1 MNKMNIMKQT
11 IYLVDSENVNDA
23 WVQLLPKLE
32 RRDRIIVFHTKNS
45 PHFTTES
52 ASQMADFQSRLTWE
66 KCFTGTNGLDFQ
78 LVSRL
83 GYLICKKPK
92 ATFVIVS
99 NDTGFDAAIKYWVQE
114 GKQVS
119 RIRGASCKEEAPLTE
134 VQEKIVLEDAPDKQ
148 QRKHKKRKKKKS
160 GGGQNQN
167 QNQPE
172 DPDRG
177 QPESRKDQKGQGGSH
192 PEGRKDQKG
201 QGGSQSE
208 NRKDQKG
215 QGGSQSEGR
224 KDQKGQGGSQPESRK
239 DQAGPDRGQT
249 EGRKDQKGQGGGR
262 SENRKGQDDPE
273 GHGRNQWESRK
284 GQDDPEG
291 HGRNQW
297 ESRKEQDDPEGHDRG
312 QQGSRKGSDKKGQD
326 SRDRQNQKKDIP
338 VSSVLGICRS
348 ISMDRHEM
356 IHEALVALLGAA
368 DGREVYYFLKDN
380 QEFQSQLCK
389 IYLPE
394 RTLRVDNY
402 LKVVFGY
409 HKEEV
414 EDMNQIWGIVNKYT
428 AHDRNGLFQALTETF
443 GHKKGARYYGILKP
457 HVRVLKKL

>member
-1 MNKMNIMKQT
+1 MNIMKQT

-177 QPESRKDQKGQGGSH
+177 QPESRKDQKGQGGSQ

-262 SENRKGQDDPE
+262 SEN
-273 GHGRNQWESRK
+273 RK

>member
-1 MNKMNIMKQT
+1 MNKMNFMKQT

-23 WVQLLPKLE
+23 WVQLLPKLD
-32 RRDRIIVFHTKNS
+32 RWDRIIVFHTKNS

-52 ASQMADFQSRLTWE
+52 ASQMADFQKRLTWE

-83 GYLICKKPK
+83 GYLICKKPR

-148 QRKHKKRKKKKS
+148 QRKPRKRRKKKS
-160 GGGQNQN
+160 GGGQGQN
-167 QNQPE
+167 QNLPE
-172 DPDRG
+172 SQKG
-177 QPESRKDQKGQGGSH
+177 QEKNHPENQKSQERNHPESRKDWEKGQEKGHPESREDQERSQEKGHPESRKDQ
-192 PEGRKDQKG
+192 ER
-201 QGGSQSE
+201 SQE
-208 NRKDQKG
+208 KNRKDSDKNQK
-215 QGGSQSEGR
+215 
-224 KDQKGQGGSQPESRK
+224 
-239 DQAGPDRGQT
+239 
-249 EGRKDQKGQGGGR
+249 
-262 SENRKGQDDPE
+262 ENRQE
-273 GHGRNQWESRK
+273 RK
-284 GQDDPEG
+284 
-291 HGRNQW
+291 
-297 ESRKEQDDPEGHDRG
+297 
-312 QQGSRKGSDKKGQD
+312 QQE
-326 SRDRQNQKKDIP
+326 KDIP

-348 ISMDRHEM
+348 ISTDRHEM

-389 IYLPE
+389 IYLPD
-394 RTLRVDNY
+394 RNDRVDNY
-402 LKVVFGY
+402 LQVVFGH

-414 EDMNQIWGIVNKYT
+414 EDMNQIRGMVNKFT
-428 AHDRNGLFQALTETF
+428 AHDRNGLFQALTEAF